1 MHANP
6 GWCTPVGLVTE
17 ISKSRK
23 RPWSKS
29 AVSSMIYACWF
40 AAQKELAMQIGILFD
55 FVRLLRYLPIYLL
68 INRLRTAK
76 MLATAVSGHVLNW
89 RSVIHKPFDIR
100 GPYIGPTVEYTVL
113 GLGQSRL
120 AMQLPLTKFFN
131 FNKYPS
137 SSFWGRYMVT
147 IYLPP
152 PARSY
157 RYVSG
162 SNFVSTQNLCHLS
175 LLTPYNCFHTY

>member
-1 MHANP
+1 
-6 GWCTPVGLVTE
+6 
-17 ISKSRK
+17 
-23 RPWSKS
+23 
-29 AVSSMIYACWF
+29 MIYACWF

-120 AMQLPLTKFFN
+120 ASCHSPNSLILTN
-131 FNKYPS
+131 IPS

-147 IYLPP
+147 IYTCPP
-152 PARSY
+152 PARDPIDTSVVLILLV
-157 RYVSG
+157 RKI
-162 SNFVSTQNLCHLS
+162 FVTFPC
-175 LLTPYNCFHTY
+175 